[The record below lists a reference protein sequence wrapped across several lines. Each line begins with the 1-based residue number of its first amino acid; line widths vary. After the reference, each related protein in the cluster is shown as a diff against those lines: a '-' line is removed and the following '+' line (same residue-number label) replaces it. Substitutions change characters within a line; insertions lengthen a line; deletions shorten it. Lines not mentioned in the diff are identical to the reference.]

1 METQQGGKPQKKW
14 YKKIKYWILITLG
27 VFIGII
33 VLALVS
39 SKGMPILKDV
49 PKEVKQAD
57 LEINGWGVEANSM
70 VKAYLN
76 ENLISET
83 SADENG
89 KFKFSVSLSEGI
101 NTVYAE
107 ATYKGEV
114 EKSSQKKITYSP
126 EIKVAESEV
135 IPEQKEPE
143 QVAPVEKQQ
152 PAQQETTETTEQ
164 PKEKIENKQEE
175 NSNQEKPI
183 EKIESI
189 VKNVSDKLSVTIWDS
204 KQNFA
209 KESTPPPYEVNVI
222 AGNGD
227 IASCYYAKNVA
238 FEIMKKLYSDAMVKG
253 NISRVIFTSWGHLR
267 VSVGAEDGIKTD
279 WSISG
284 PTNFWTVMMKYKPY
298 EDESG
303 ALSQRTWGKYIG
315 DDCK

>member
-1 METQQGGKPQKKW
+1 METQQNSKPQKKW
-14 YKKIKYWILITLG
+14 YKKIKYWILIVVG

-33 VLALVS
+33 FLALVS

-49 PKEVKQAD
+49 PREVKQAD
-57 LEINGWGVEANSM
+57 LEINGWGVEANSI

-76 ENLISET
+76 GNLISEI

-89 KFKFSVSLSEGI
+89 KFKFSVSLLEGI

-135 IPEQKEPE
+135 ISEQKKPE
-143 QVAPVEKQQ
+143 QVASVEEQQ
-152 PAQQETTETTEQ
+152 PTQQEAIETTEQ
-164 PKEKIENKQEE
+164 AKEEVENKQEE
-175 NSNQEKPI
+175 NSI
-183 EKIESI
+183 EKINSI
-189 VKNVSDKLSVTIWDS
+189 VKKVNNEFSITIWDS
-204 KQNFA
+204 KQNFV

-222 AGNGD
+222 AGNGV
-227 IASCYYAKNVA
+227 ISSCYYAKFNSFDV
-238 FEIMKKLYSDAMVKG
+238 MKGLYSDTAVKDK
-253 NISRVIFTSWGHLR
+253 ISRVIFTSWGHLR
-267 VSVGAEDGIKTD
+267 VSVGAEDGTKTD